1 MSEVKVIAVFV
12 EDEQKRAPD
21 QLQTERSLRPTV
33 IMRKVIQ
40 CTLSQKR
47 LENHSVS
54 RRLFETADRQ
64 GKKPHPFFWTS
75 SPQISCKPR
84 LLSIGETSGAN
95 RARRCAADRL
105 GPGSSDWPTS

>member
-1 MSEVKVIAVFV
+1 MAGAAMSEVKVIAVFV
-12 EDEQKRAPD
+12 EDEQNRAPD

-54 RRLFETADRQ
+54 RRLFETA
-64 GKKPHPFFWTS
+64 
-75 SPQISCKPR
+75 
-84 LLSIGETSGAN
+84 GAN

-105 GPGSSDWPTS
+105 GPGTSDWPTS